1 MKQKNGGPT
10 LDGSATK
17 RSIFELPFIA
27 PYSSYVIAS
36 SNHLSMMEIKD
47 TTSPAD
53 KMYGTVVVV
62 VVVHTNY

>member
-1 MKQKNGGPT
+1 MT
-10 LDGSATK
+10 
-17 RSIFELPFIA
+17 EC
-27 PYSSYVIAS
+27 YSSYVIAS